1 MLPPQLIGAAAQVE
15 EEDGMK
21 LCYQVATPDVKPD
34 ISVTAFQGP
43 MERSFSFLSE
53 LGYDG
58 VELMTVD
65 PKSLDWHKIKQL
77 SDQNGLPIVLVCT
90 GEMYGQLRLSFTNLE
105 LSERQRAIE
114 RMKDAIDFASFLGAN
129 VNIGRIRGDYTTA
142 VSNEYINR
150 WAFEV
155 FRNLSEYA
163 AKRNVCIVL
172 EPVASF
178 ESSFVNTVED
188 AVNIIREVGNP
199 VFRLMSDIFTLNIEE
214 KDMYETI
221 QKYKAYNAH
230 VHLTDSNRR
239 YPGMGCMDFDKVIQA
254 FHDTGYDGVFCVEI
268 LQLPDQE
275 TASRRSIEH
284 LAPIFKKVYGRN
296 CP

>member
-1 MLPPQLIGAAAQVE
+1 
-15 EEDGMK
+15 MK

-43 MERSFSFLSE
+43 MESSFSFLSE

-65 PKSLDWHKIKQL
+65 PKSLDWHKVKRL
-77 SDQNGLPIVLVCT
+77 SDQYGLPIVLVCT
-90 GEMYGQLRLSFTNLE
+90 GEMFGQLRLSFTNLE
-105 LSERQRAIE
+105 QSERQRATE
-114 RMKDAIDFASFLGAN
+114 RVKDAIDFASFLGAN
-129 VNIGRIRGDYTTA
+129 VNIGRIRGDYSTT
-142 VSNEYINR
+142 VSNEYINK
-150 WAFEV
+150 WAFDA

-163 AKRNVCIVL
+163 EKRNVCLVL

-188 AVNIIREVGNP
+188 AVNIVREVGSP
-199 VFRLMSDIFTLNIEE
+199 AFRLMTDIFTLNIEE
-214 KDMYETI
+214 KDIYETI
-221 QKYKAYNAH
+221 RKYWTDNAH

-239 YPGMGCMDFDKVIQA
+239 YPGMGCIDFEKVIRA
-254 FHDTGYDGVFCVEI
+254 YHDTGYDGVFCVEI

-275 TASRRSIEH
+275 TASRRAIEY
-284 LAPIFKKVYGRN
+284 LAPIFKKVYGRDYLQS
-296 CP
+296 